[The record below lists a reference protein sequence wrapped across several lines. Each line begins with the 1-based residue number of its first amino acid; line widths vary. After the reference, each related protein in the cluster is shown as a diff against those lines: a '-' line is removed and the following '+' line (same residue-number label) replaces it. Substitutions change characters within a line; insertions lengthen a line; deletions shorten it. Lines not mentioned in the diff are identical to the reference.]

1 MQACNEKDFLW
12 WVEIMEALKVLFKN
26 RDIGASELTSNK
38 TKTNTALVSISQE
51 GW

>member
-1 MQACNEKDFLW
+1 MSRNNGRFEST
-12 WVEIMEALKVLFKN
+12 FKN

-51 GW
+51 G